1 MTSTAAAADA
11 VFRAVSDPT
20 RRHLLKRLKKKELS
34 VAELCEPYEMSQ
46 PAVSQHLKV
55 LREAGLVEARRDG
68 RQQYYRLRP
77 KPLRHV
83 HEWAAEFEAFWN
95 DKLDAL
101 GDYLEKTK

>member
-1 MTSTAAAADA
+1 MTSTSVDA
-11 VFRAVSDPT
+11 VFRAISDPT

-34 VAELCEPYEMSQ
+34 VLELCAPYEMSQ

-55 LREAGLVEARRDG
+55 LREAGLVDARREG

-77 KPLRHV
+77 APLKHV
-83 HEWAAEFEAFWN
+83 RDWASEFEAFWN
-95 DKLDAL
+95 EKLDAL